1 MSDGKKFY
9 STSFALTKLKHAI
22 TTTKKGTRC
31 LLIPIDDN
39 YLQEKDGAVYM
50 QTDICVR
57 DEKDNNDNYG
67 FVKQKLTSEKYKEVG
82 ADAAKEIDLP
92 FLANLKIFERK
103 NNDTSGAIEAEVIE
117 EEDDFIF

>member
-1 MSDGKKFY
+1 MSDGKQFY

-31 LLIPIDDN
+31 LMIPIEEN

-57 DEKDNNDNYG
+57 EEKDNNDNYG
-67 FVKQKLTSEKYKEVG
+67 FVKQKLTSDKYKELG
-82 ADAAKEIDLP
+82 AEAAKAIELP
-92 FLANLKIFERK
+92 FIANLKIFEKK
-103 NNDTSGAIEAEVIE
+103 NNDTSGAIEAEVI
-117 EEDDFIF
+117 DDDLAF